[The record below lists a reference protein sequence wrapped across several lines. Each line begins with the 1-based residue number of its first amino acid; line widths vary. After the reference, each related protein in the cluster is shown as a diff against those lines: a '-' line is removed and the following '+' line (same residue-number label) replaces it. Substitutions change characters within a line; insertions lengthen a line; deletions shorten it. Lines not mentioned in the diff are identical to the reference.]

1 MEANTAQEA
10 CDTRVTHETVA
21 FPPDVVRAMRT
32 GDIQTIFNELAKR
45 IEPTVVGMAQSAP
58 YSGAPILGI
67 VGHVHEHRLLFNAL
81 CIMYFDRRSSHQ
93 AVRFLTIEALLD
105 PEFKFLCQS
114 DLLLGQL
121 KIFADAKGV
130 AFDYAG
136 HQARM
141 SAGARVI
148 EHALRAVQGHGRAG
162 PAVSAPPVASASSDA
177 SAAASSRAPSSHEAV
192 DGAEE
197 GWEIV

>member
-10 CDTRVTHETVA
+10 REARDTRVTHETVA

-93 AVRFLTIEALLD
+93 AVRFLNIEALLD

-136 HQARM
+136 HA
-141 SAGARVI
+141 A
-148 EHALRAVQGHGRAG
+148 